1 MKGLIRNKKFHVS
14 ISIIAV
20 LVALYLM
27 GFRITYA
34 PWLDNNWDAISAIAA
49 WAGAIATS
57 VAIWFAVQ
65 SPKRIATQQNRI
77 ALFEKRLE
85 CFIAT
90 AKLIAFSNQIDE
102 TGKTNKD
109 IHAAY
114 KLYLGEPNDF
124 SAIQAVGQVV
134 AGMVKIEGVIISGE
148 FLFPGYDVELAQ
160 SAIVSIRELLFATAC
175 RSAKE
180 AEQPISVDANRIVQK
195 LSITCNNINQS
206 LMPLME
212 EKLKVEIEK

>member
-1 MKGLIRNKKFHVS
+1 MRGLIHNKKFQVS
-14 ISIIAV
+14 TFIIVV
-20 LVALYLM
+20 LIVLYLI

-34 PWLDNNWDAISAIAA
+34 PWLDNNWDAISAVAA

-114 KLYLGEPNDF
+114 KLFLGEPNDF

-134 AGMVKIEGVIISGE
+134 TGMVKIEGVVISGE
-148 FLFPGYDVELAQ
+148 FLFPGYDVELVQ

-175 RSAKE
+175 RSAEE
-180 AEQPISVDANRIVQK
+180 AERPISMDAGQIVQE
-195 LSITCNNINQS
+195 LSTICNDINQS
-206 LMPLME
+206 LIPLME
-212 EKLKVEIEK
+212 EKLKVEIE

>member
-1 MKGLIRNKKFHVS
+1 MRDLIRNKKFQIS
-14 ISIIAV
+14 ISII
-20 LVALYLM
+20 VALVTLYLV

-34 PWLDNNWDAISAIAA
+34 PWLDNNWDAISATAA

-65 SPKRIATQQNRI
+65 SPKKIAMQQNKI

-85 CFIAT
+85 CFTAT

-114 KLYLGEPNDF
+114 KLFLGEPDNF

-148 FLFPGYDVELAQ
+148 FLFSGYDVELVQ
-160 SAIVSIRELLFATAC
+160 SAIVSIRELLFVTAC
-175 RSAKE
+175 RSVEE
-180 AEQPISVDANRIVQK
+180 AEQPISIDAGLIVQE
-195 LSITCNNINQS
+195 LSTTCGIINQS
-206 LMPLME
+206 LIPLME
-212 EKLKVEIEK
+212 EKLKVEID